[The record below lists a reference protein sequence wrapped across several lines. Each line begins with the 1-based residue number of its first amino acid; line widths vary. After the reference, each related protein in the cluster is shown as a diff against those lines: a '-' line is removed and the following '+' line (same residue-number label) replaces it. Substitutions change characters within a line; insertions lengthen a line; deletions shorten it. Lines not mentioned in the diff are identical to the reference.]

1 MPAPQISQIN
11 PVTLF
16 TKHHNDWLHSRA
28 EMAKMYG
35 EIGGEID
42 RKEFD
47 LFLSV
52 TSISAA
58 FLAIVLPL
66 TSRPGP
72 FFQFTTYL
80 FAIEVVVGV
89 GLMIINIIYSRK
101 GVAHDSRW
109 VSQQYERLID
119 ESARLL
125 DRAKAGSINQS
136 DLDAYWTIREELHVG
151 IDKIQKDRKESL
163 PNRILKLSW
172 IFYFIFLLGKVS
184 LLVNAAQASSIQ
196 QPQNSYSQTTTLG
209 KLSH

>member
-1 MPAPQISQIN
+1 LSSYSA
-11 PVTLF
+11 T
-16 TKHHNDWLHSRA
+16 T
-28 EMAKMYG
+28 G
-35 EIGGEID
+35 EY
-42 RKEFD
+42 
-47 LFLSV
+47 V
-52 TSISAA
+52 Q
-58 FLAIVLPL
+58 VNL
-66 TSRPGP
+66 TVNNLGLN
-72 FFQFTTYL
+72 TEGL
-80 FAIEVVVGV
+80 EVVFA
-89 GLMIINIIYSRK
+89 GLFDQAGRYYSYQMGNSTCGDYGATEGTQTLSPDNIIYSRK

-151 IDKIQKDRKESL
+151 IDKIQKD
-163 PNRILKLSW
+163 I
-172 IFYFIFLLGKVS
+172 IFLLGIVS